1 MWQHLIYNTWLYR
14 REESS
19 QIVLQ
24 LQWFLYSLFKNR
36 HQISL
41 ICTSKRSP
49 LYCHRYGNRNFYWS
63 YLFHGA
69 QKTSSSERLFKNWW
83 VRGFHFSTTRCLET
97 GTRLRKIC
105 ISPTN
110 WIIYVL
116 TTKLQRFGRW
126 WNTSTLHI
134 NKMKLMCPII
144 PLMSM
149 WLNSK
154 AIAVWTSMS
163 RTKPSRG
170 DSKSGY
176 DVMPPLVMYMSL
188 TSTQDKKMDQNLVLA
203 RMLFWISQKSC
214 IRLEFQFLLTNILV
228 LPH

>member
-149 WLNSK
+149 LNSK

-170 DSKSGY
+170 DSNSGY
-176 DVMPPLVMYMSL
+176 DVIPPLVMYMSL